1 MCGIAGVVSA
11 NGDEISLYLN
21 TMLKSMQHRG
31 PDGAGIMIGG
41 EVQHED
47 KLEDLDFAKKGK
59 IGLGHVRLA
68 ITGGA
73 LGLQPFQSK
82 DGKLSLLH
90 NGEIYNYKKLRQE
103 LSNET
108 QFETNT
114 DSEVIIRLTEKHYQ
128 GNLTDAFQKILP
140 QLDGVW
146 AIAITDNEQTIIAR
160 DKLGVRQI
168 YYHINQNT
176 ITFASEKKPLWAIS
190 GKDADI
196 KRLLPGHMAV
206 LNDSGIKDIIF
217 WSSESI
223 KPDDHIENRK
233 EAIETYGKAIQEAV
247 RKRIDGKDHVG
258 IIFSGGIDSFLI
270 AYEVQ
275 KLGVG
280 FTCYTAGRE
289 GATDIQWAI
298 ELANQYNFPL
308 KVKMLS
314 VDDIEKLIPE
324 IIQDI
329 EDYSLNQVEV
339 SVPIYASVRMAQ
351 ENGERVILSGQGADE
366 LFGGYPWY
374 PTIVD
379 REGYESFEKYS
390 WDDAF
395 LLYKECLEREDKISM
410 AHSIE
415 LRVPF
420 LDPEVVKVAFRIS
433 PKLKIDKDND
443 SLGKRTH
450 REYCVSRGI
459 PETIA
464 FRMKEAAQH
473 GANVHNAFEELAN
486 RKRISATEL
495 DAAGY
500 DPNQTVTEKL
510 GSSSRYGYRYGDH
523 HLWKPLPQ
531 VQYYLD
537 SVANSLDLLL
547 PAPKQHIDKVNQK
560 LEELSSIGQ
569 KGLQVRRGVVT

>member
-11 NGDEISLYLN
+11 NGDETSSYLK
-21 TMLKSMQHRG
+21 TMLESMQHRG

-41 EVQHED
+41 EVQHKD
-47 KLEDLDFAKKGK
+47 KLKDLNFNNKGK

-90 NGEIYNYKKLRQE
+90 NGEIYNYKKLRKE
-103 LSNET
+103 LSSEEHFKT
-108 QFETNT
+108 HT
-114 DSEVIIRLTEKHYQ
+114 DSEVIIRLIEKYYR
-128 GNLTDAFQKILP
+128 GNLTEAVQKVLP

-146 AIAITDNEQTIIAR
+146 AIAITDNDQSVIAR

-168 YYHINQNT
+168 YFHANNHT
-176 ITFASEKKPLWAIS
+176 VTFASEKKPLWAIS
-190 GKDADI
+190 GKKADI
-196 KRLLPGHMAV
+196 HRLLPGHMAV
-206 LNDSGIKDIIF
+206 LNGSGIKDLVF
-217 WSSESI
+217 WNGESI
-223 KPDDHIENRK
+223 KTDQHIKDRK
-233 EAIETYGKAIQEAV
+233 TAIKAYGKAIREAI
-247 RKRIDGKDHVG
+247 RKRVAGKDHVG

-275 KLGVG
+275 KLGVD

-289 GATDIQWAI
+289 EANDIEWAE
-298 ELANQYNFPL
+298 ELARQYNFPL
-308 KVKMLS
+308 EVDMLS
-314 VDDIEKLIPE
+314 VEDIEKLIPQ

-374 PTIVD
+374 PIIVD
-379 REGYESFEKYS
+379 REGHDSFEKYS
-390 WDDAF
+390 WEDAF

-420 LDPEVVKVAFRIS
+420 LDPEVVKVAFQIS
-433 PKLKIDKDND
+433 PELKIDKDND
-443 SLGKRTH
+443 TLGKRIH

-473 GANVHNAFEELAN
+473 GANVHHAFEELAD
-486 RKRISATEL
+486 KSGISAAEL

-500 DPNQTVTEKL
+500 DPNRTVTEKL
-510 GSSSRYGYRYGDH
+510 GSSSRYGYRYGDQ

-537 SVANSLDLLL
+537 SVADKMDLLL
-547 PAPKQHIDKVNQK
+547 PGPKRHIHEVNKK
-560 LEELSSIGQ
+560 LKKLSAGQEGPRSRIGVA
-569 KGLQVRRGVVT
+569 K

>member
-1 MCGIAGVVSA
+1 MCGIAGVVSV
-11 NGDEISLYLN
+11 NGDETSSYLKI
-21 TMLKSMQHRG
+21 MLESMQHRG

-41 EVQHED
+41 KVQHEN
-47 KLEDLDFAKKGK
+47 KLENLNFSTKGK

-82 DGKLSLLH
+82 DKKLSLLH
-90 NGEIYNYKKLRQE
+90 NGEIYNYKKLRQKLLDE
-103 LSNET
+103 E

-114 DSEVIIRLTEKHYQ
+114 DSEVIIRLIEKHYH
-128 GNLTDAFQKILP
+128 GNLTEAVQKVFPL
-140 QLDGVW
+140 LDGVW
-146 AIAITDNEQTIIAR
+146 AIAITDNKQSIIAR

-168 YYHINQNT
+168 YFHENNHT
-176 ITFASEKKPLWAIS
+176 VTFASEKKPLWAIS
-190 GKDADI
+190 GKQADI
-196 KRLLPGHMAV
+196 RRLLPGHMAV
-206 LNDSGIKDIIF
+206 LNGSGIKDITF

-223 KPDDHIENRK
+223 KPEQQIESRK
-233 EAIETYGKAIQEAV
+233 EAVEAYGKAIQEAV
-247 RKRIDGKDHVG
+247 RKRVDGKDHVG

-275 KLGVG
+275 KLGVD

-289 GATDIQWAI
+289 GATDIQWAK

-314 VDDIEKLIPE
+314 VEDIEKLIPE

-379 REGYESFEKYS
+379 REGHESFEKYS
-390 WDDAF
+390 WEDAF

-420 LDPEVVKVAFRIS
+420 LDPEVVKVAFQIS
-433 PKLKIDKDND
+433 PELKIDKEND
-443 SLGKRTH
+443 TLGKRIH

-464 FRMKEAAQH
+464 FRLKEAAQH

-486 RKRISATEL
+486 KNGITAQQLEAT
-495 DAAGY
+495 GY
-500 DPNQTVTEKL
+500 NPNKTVTEKL

-537 SVANSLDLLL
+537 SVADEMNLLL
-547 PAPKQHIDKVNQK
+547 PGPKKHIDEINKHLK
-560 LEELSSIGQ
+560 ELSVDE
-569 KGLQVRRGVVT
+569 KGVVQ

>member
-11 NGDEISLYLN
+11 NGDETSSYLKI
-21 TMLKSMQHRG
+21 MLESMQHRG

-41 EVQHED
+41 KVQHED
-47 KLEDLDFAKKGK
+47 KLENLDFGTKGK

-103 LSNET
+103 LSDEA

-114 DSEVIIRLTEKHYQ
+114 DSEVIIRLLEKHYK
-128 GNLTDAFQKILP
+128 GNLTEAVQEVLP
-140 QLDGVW
+140 HLDGVW
-146 AIAITDNEQTIIAR
+146 AIAITDNKQSIIAR

-168 YYHINQNT
+168 YFHENNHT
-176 ITFASEKKPLWAIS
+176 VTFASEKKPLWAIS
-190 GKDADI
+190 GKKADI
-196 KRLLPGHMAV
+196 RRLLPGHMAV
-206 LNDSGIKDIIF
+206 LDGSGLKDMTF

-223 KPDDHIENRK
+223 KPDHHIQNRK
-233 EAIETYGKAIQEAV
+233 EAVKAYGRAIQEAI
-247 RKRIDGKDHVG
+247 RKRVDSKDHVG

-275 KLGVG
+275 KLGVD

-289 GATDIQWAI
+289 GATDIQWAK

-314 VDDIEKLIPE
+314 ADDIEKLIPE

-379 REGYESFEKYS
+379 REGHESFEKYS
-390 WDDAF
+390 WEDAF

-420 LDPEVVKVAFRIS
+420 LDPEVVKVAFQIS
-433 PKLKIDKDND
+433 PELKIDKEND
-443 SLGKRTH
+443 TLGKRIH

-464 FRMKEAAQH
+464 FRLKEAAQH

-486 RKRISATEL
+486 KNGITAEQL
-495 DAAGY
+495 EAAGY

-537 SVANSLDLLL
+537 SVADKMNLLL
-547 PAPKQHIDKVNQK
+547 PCPKRHIEEVNK
-560 LEELSSIGQ
+560 HLKELSVDE
-569 KGLQVRRGVVT
+569 KGVA

>member
-11 NGDEISLYLN
+11 SGDETSVYLN
-21 TMLKSMQHRG
+21 RMLESMQHRG

-41 EVQHED
+41 EVQHQD

-73 LGLQPFQSK
+73 LGLQPFQSR

-90 NGEIYNYKKLRQE
+90 NGEIYNYKKLRME
-103 LSNET
+103 LSDEA

-114 DSEVIIRLTEKHYQ
+114 DSEVIIRLIEKHYD
-128 GNLTDAFQKILP
+128 GNLTEAVQKVLP

-146 AIAITDNEQTIIAR
+146 ALAITDNKQSIIAR
-160 DKLGVRQI
+160 DKIGVRQI
-168 YYHINQNT
+168 YFHSNNQT
-176 ITFASEKKPLWAIS
+176 VTFASEKKPLWAVG
-190 GKDADI
+190 GKEAEID
-196 KRLLPGHMAV
+196 RLLPGHMAV
-206 LNDSGIKDIIF
+206 VNGTGIQDMIF
-217 WSSESI
+217 WSAESI
-223 KPDDHIENRK
+223 KTKKHIRDRK
-233 EAIETYGKAIQEAV
+233 QAVAEYGKAVQEAV
-247 RKRIDGKDHVG
+247 RKRVDGKDHVG

-275 KLGVG
+275 KLGVD

-289 GATDIQWAI
+289 DATDIQWAK
-298 ELANQYNFPL
+298 ELARRYDFPL
-308 KVKMLS
+308 KIDILS
-314 VDDIEKLIPE
+314 VDDIEKLIPQ
-324 IIQDI
+324 IIKDI

-351 ENGERVILSGQGADE
+351 EAGERVLLSGQGADE

-379 REGYESFEKYS
+379 QEGHSSFEKYS
-390 WDDAF
+390 WEDAF

-420 LDPEVVKVAFRIS
+420 LDPEVVKVAFHIS

-443 SLGKRTH
+443 TLGKRIH

-473 GANVHNAFEELAN
+473 GANVHHAFEELAIN
-486 RKRISATEL
+486 NGISEAQLE
-495 DAAGY
+495 AAGY
-500 DPNQTVTEKL
+500 DPNQTVIEKL

-537 SVANSLDLLL
+537 SVANSLNLLL
-547 PAPKQHIDKVNQK
+547 PGPKRHIDAVNQNLDK
-560 LEELSSIGQ
+560 LSSVG
-569 KGLQVRRGVVT
+569 KGVVS